1 MPFTVLAAT
10 DHLVELWEVELMYG
24 CFCVESEELRERK
37 VDLCLQGLELLDNL
51 LFGPENFDYDTLL
64 FLWFLEASR

>member
-1 MPFTVLAAT
+1 
-10 DHLVELWEVELMYG
+10 MYG

-51 LFGPENFDYDTLL
+51 WSGRENFDYDTLL
-64 FLWFLEASR
+64 FL